1 MAGLVWMDIDF
12 LGQPFDMSYLVKS
25 AVTPSEASNSS
36 GGYAFPET
44 AVDVVIAKKRSV
56 AMSEFRNGRLPA
68 TLKLSG
74 CMTTD
79 GINYADATDIFP
91 AKWSFGLRLYED
103 GDANAIDAWVEKAID
118 AFTLPDDLEPEDVE
132 VLSPFKDGTI
142 YLKCPTDADGKTFQF
157 TTEPKLTPNKKT
169 MTDLFREM
177 PVDAYVTMSAYLG
190 LPTGEKGATTGL
202 SFKLKH
208 LVLHTDPSA
217 MDVDVKTEEAATQTT
232 TTTAPVAPPTATK
245 PAAAATRK
253 SKKL

>member
-1 MAGLVWMDIDF
+1 MDLWDPLF
-12 LGQPFDMSYLVKS
+12 WHPFDMSTYLVKS
-25 AVTPSEASNSS
+25 AVTPSDATNR
-36 GGYAFPET
+36 GGYTFPET

-56 AMSEFRNGRLPA
+56 AMAEFRNGRLPA

-79 GINYADATDIFP
+79 GINYADATDLFP
-91 AKWSFGLRLYED
+91 AKWSFGLRLYADE
-103 GDANAIDAWVEKAID
+103 DANAIDGWVEKALD

-132 VLSPFKDGTI
+132 VLSPFKEGTI

-169 MTDLFREM
+169 MTELFREM
-177 PVDAYVTMSAYLG
+177 PVDAYVSMSAYLG
-190 LPTGEKGATTGL
+190 LPNGEKGPTTGI

-208 LVLHTDPSA
+208 LVLHTDPDA
-217 MDVDVKTEEAATQTT
+217 MQVDAPAKQEEKEPEVPAPLATPPPKAA
-232 TTTAPVAPPTATK
+232 
-245 PAAAATRK
+245 RK